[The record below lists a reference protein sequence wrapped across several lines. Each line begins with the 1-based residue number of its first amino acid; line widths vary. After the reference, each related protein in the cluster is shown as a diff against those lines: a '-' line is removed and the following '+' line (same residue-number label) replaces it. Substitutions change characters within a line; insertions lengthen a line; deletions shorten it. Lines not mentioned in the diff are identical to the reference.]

1 MNQDKEMQ
9 TLLSESD
16 IEGLEQSQYNL
27 RPQSLDEFI
36 GQEQIKEQL
45 RIHIEAAK
53 SRKQALA
60 HILFVG
66 PPDWVR
72 QHWLGLLP
80 MRWEAASS
88 QPLVLR
94 WNVWT

>member
-16 IEGLEQSQYNL
+16 IEVLEDSQYNL
-27 RPQSLDEFI
+27 RPQTLDEFI
-36 GQEQIKEQL
+36 GQERIKEQL

-60 HILFVG
+60 HIPVCG
-66 PPDWVR
+66 TTR
-72 QHWLGLLP
+72 IG
-80 MRWEAASS
+80 
-88 QPLVLR
+88 
-94 WNVWT
+94 